1 MQLKRPERDSGAI
14 PSLGCIGKRVYT
26 GLADD
31 EMYFVLRGRDVF
43 AVAESLAIVTSANA
57 ALNEYATG
65 RRSQLQHYSS
75 LRAKLYRARMKARK
89 SPADGEPSRGA

>member
-1 MQLKRPERDSGAI
+1 MQLKRHERDCGAI
-14 PSLGCIGKRVYT
+14 PSLGCMGNRVYT

-43 AVAESLAIVTSANA
+43 AVADSLPIITSANA

-65 RRSQLQHYSS
+65 RRSQLAT
-75 LRAKLYRARMKARK
+75 L
-89 SPADGEPSRGA
+89 